1 MSSEHEHQ
9 DQRHVEITIDGIP
22 YKVHRGRITVA
33 QLKATARPPIPPSY
47 EMEEVIHK
55 TLKPLPDDGFTT
67 IQGGEVFI
75 AHPRDGAS
83 S

>member
-33 QLKATARPPIPPSY
+33 QLKATARPPIPPS
-47 EMEEVIHK
+47 
-55 TLKPLPDDGFTT
+55 DGFTT